1 MQLPIASRFAAQSVV
16 TVVSALAAVGVAN
29 SAQTDYGIGYAGEYT
44 SNVGRT
50 STNAEDE
57 WINSVIAGFTYTENT
72 QELTAFATGQVQHRD
87 YSSNTF
93 GDETLYFLNSSL
105 LWTISPQRFTWIVE
119 DSYREITLDPTAA
132 ATPTNRAGSNV
143 FSTGPDI
150 RFEINPVNALVVN
163 ARYGNVYVGNTGLD
177 NNRYSGLV
185 GWEYQSSP
193 VTQWALNA
201 QQLYVDYEDGSATS
215 VPDYRQNNV
224 FLQMLRRFPQSQ
236 LLVDL
241 GKSKFERDGGGQADG
256 SLQRVEWRRTLSA
269 VSNFGL
275 IFAREFQD
283 TGADLLGLVTS
294 PGTPIGGT
302 APPAA
307 ANSVVTGDLY
317 YSRRADMF
325 YSRQDGRLAWNMR
338 ATGRELD
345 FQTIAQDRREAG
357 LNVAATYNYSA
368 VGAVSLLGQYLRTD
382 FIDTNRDDE
391 DTSMALRYTY
401 QVRRNVGV
409 MIEGRRIERSS
420 TDTNSEYVDKRALFT
435 IQYTTGPL
443 YAPFSQ

>member
-1 MQLPIASRFAAQSVV
+1 MQLRIASRFAARGATIVMA
-16 TVVSALAAVGVAN
+16 ALAAAGVA
-29 SAQTDYGIGYAGEYT
+29 SAAQTDYGIGYAGEYT
-44 SNVGRT
+44 SNVRRT
-50 STNAEDE
+50 QSNAEDE

-72 QELTAFATGQVQHRD
+72 QDLAAFVTGQAQYRN

-105 LWTISPQRFTWIVE
+105 LWTISPQRFTWTVE
-119 DSYREITLDPTAA
+119 DSYREITLDTTAA

-163 ARYGNVYVGNTGLD
+163 ARYGNVYVGDTGLD

-185 GWEYQSSP
+185 GWEYQSSA

-201 QQLYVDYEDGSATS
+201 QQTYVDYEDDS
-215 VPDYRQNNV
+215 VAPDYRQNNV

-241 GKSKFERDGGGQADG
+241 GKSKFERDGGSEADG
-256 SLQRVEWRRTLSA
+256 SLQRLEWRRTLSA

-294 PGTPIGGT
+294 PGTPVGGT

-307 ANSVVTGDLY
+307 ATNVITGDLY
-317 YSRRADMF
+317 YSRRVDLF
-325 YSRQDGRLAWNMR
+325 YSRQDGRFAWNMR

-345 FQTIAQDRREAG
+345 FQTLAQDRREAG
-357 LNVAATYNYSA
+357 LNLSATYNYSA
-368 VGAVSLLGQYLRTD
+368 VGAVSLLGQYLRSD
-382 FIDTNRDDE
+382 FVDTNRDDE
-391 DTSMALRYTY
+391 DTSVALRYTY
-401 QVRRNVGV
+401 QARRNLGM
-409 MIEGRRIERSS
+409 MIEGRRIARSS
-420 TDTNSEYVDKRALFT
+420 TDPSSEYVDKRALFT

-443 YAPFSQ
+443 YAPFNQ

>member
-1 MQLPIASRFAAQSVV
+1 MQPPIASRFAAQSVM
-16 TVVSALAAVGVAN
+16 TVVSALAAVGIA
-29 SAQTDYGIGYAGEYT
+29 SAAQTDYGIGYAGEYT
-44 SNVGRT
+44 SNVRRA
-50 STNAEDE
+50 STNPEDE

-72 QELTAFATGQVQHRD
+72 QDLTAFVTGQAQHRA
-87 YSSNTF
+87 YSSGTF
-93 GDETLYFLNSSL
+93 GDETLYFLNSSA
-105 LWTISPQRFTWIVE
+105 LWTISPQRFTWTVE
-119 DSYREITLDPTAA
+119 DSYRELTLDPTAA
-132 ATPTNRAGSNV
+132 ATPTNRAGSNA

-201 QQLYVDYEDGSATS
+201 QQLYVDYEDGSTTS
-215 VPDYRQNNV
+215 VPDYRQNDV

-241 GKSKFERDGGGQADG
+241 GKSKFKRDGGGEADG
-256 SLQRVEWRRTLSA
+256 SLQRLEWRRTLSA
-269 VSNFGL
+269 VSNFGVM
-275 IFAREFQD
+275 FEREFQD

-294 PGTPIGGT
+294 PGTPVGGT
-302 APPAA
+302 PPPAVA
-307 ANSVVTGDLY
+307 TNVVTGDLY
-317 YSRRADMF
+317 YSRRADLF
-325 YSRQDGRLAWNMR
+325 YRRQDGRFAWDMR
-338 ATGRELD
+338 ATSRELD
-345 FQTIAQDRREAG
+345 FQTLAQDRREAG
-357 LNVAATYNYSA
+357 LNLGATYNYSA

-391 DTSMALRYTY
+391 DMSLALRYTY
-401 QVRRNVGV
+401 QARRNVGM

-420 TDTNSEYVDKRALFT
+420 TDMNSEYVDKRVLFT

-443 YAPFSQ
+443 YTPFIQ